1 MKISKI
7 SNIYI
12 YVLIFAHRIFVSDF
26 SFFLLTFLLT
36 YLIGFHSSKNQIR
49 KFWTRYK
56 KINFLPFFFK
66 LHSHLFFLNDSFFPA
81 SLCLITFMLHVR
93 AYINVKDRVRVNK
106 RAYRNSRVRRTRM
119 RVNRQCTLMFSRVL
133 YFSGLLKRRTFNISL
148 LFSYFAYLLCTGM
161 TVLWNIARWIL
172 TRYY

>member
-1 MKISKI
+1 M
-7 SNIYI
+7 
-12 YVLIFAHRIFVSDF
+12 
-26 SFFLLTFLLT
+26 LT

-81 SLCLITFMLHVR
+81 SLCPITFMLHVR

-148 LFSYFAYLLCTGM
+148 LFSYFAYLLCTVDDCFMKYSSMDINTILLRQGGNNP
-161 TVLWNIARWIL
+161 LIDSSARSIFYEMQNL
-172 TRYY
+172 VN